1 MDSNFTRKWLLAHIH
16 KALIAHQFIA
26 TMLPNTFLTAEQK
39 AELQLF
45 TESLERFCD
54 AEIEPHYRAWEKAGR
69 VPRDLLRKMGENG
82 YLCAD
87 VPDTYGGPGASVHFS
102 FAVVEVLSRRGY
114 GGFVGGLQVHNDIIP
129 PYLLHCGTEAQRQY
143 WLPRMASGEAIA
155 AIGMTEPGAGS
166 DLKAIRT
173 TARKD
178 GDHYVINGSKI
189 FISNGQNCD
198 LLVLAAKTD
207 PAAGARGVSL
217 FLVDAT
223 TPGFTR
229 GQNLEKIG
237 QHAGDTSELF
247 FNDMRVPI
255 DALLGGVEGQGFVQ
269 MMRELPRERLIIG
282 VQAVHGA
289 KGALDV
295 TLKYVQERQA
305 FGQPIGQFQNTRFTL
320 AQCASDIAAAEAF
333 LNASVAAYQRG
344 ELTPEAVS
352 ALKLHTTELFSRVAD
367 ACLQLFGGYGYMAE
381 YPISRFWTDARVLR
395 IYGGTSEIM
404 KELVARSL
412 LGR

>member
-1 MDSNFTRKWLLAHIH
+1 
-16 KALIAHQFIA
+16 
-26 TMLPNTFLTAEQK
+26 MLPNPFLSTDEQ

-69 VPRDLLRKMGENG
+69 VPRDLLLKMGENG

-87 VPDTYGGPGASVHFS
+87 VPDAYGGPGASVPFS

-129 PYLLHCGTEAQRQY
+129 PYLLHCGTEAQRAH
-143 WLPRMASGEAIA
+143 WLPRMASGESIA

-207 PAAGARGVSL
+207 PALGAKGVSL
-217 FLVDAT
+217 FLVDAS

-247 FNDMRVPI
+247 FNDMRVPA

-289 KGALDV
+289 KGALDA
-295 TLKYVQERQA
+295 TLQYVQERQA

-333 LNASVAAYQRG
+333 LNASVAAYQQG
-344 ELTPEAVS
+344 QLTPEAVS

>member
-1 MDSNFTRKWLLAHIH
+1 
-16 KALIAHQFIA
+16 
-26 TMLPNTFLTAEQK
+26 MLPNPFLSADEQ

-54 AEIEPHYRAWEKAGR
+54 AEIEPHYRTWEKAGR

-87 VPDTYGGPGASVHFS
+87 VPDAYGGPGASVPFS

-207 PAAGARGVSL
+207 PALGAKGVSL
-217 FLVDAT
+217 FLVDAS

-247 FNDMRVPI
+247 FNDMRVPL

-282 VQAVHGA
+282 VQALHGA
-289 KGALDV
+289 KGALDA

-404 KELVARSL
+404 KELVARSI
-412 LGR
+412 LGRTP

>member
-1 MDSNFTRKWLLAHIH
+1 
-16 KALIAHQFIA
+16 
-26 TMLPNTFLTAEQK
+26 MLPNHFISADEQ

-54 AEIEPHYRAWEKAGR
+54 AEIEPHYRTWEKAGR
-69 VPRDLLRKMGENG
+69 VPRELLRKMGENG

-87 VPDTYGGPGASVHFS
+87 VPDTYGGPGASVPFS

-173 TARKD
+173 TARRVSDSD

-207 PAAGARGVSL
+207 PAAA
-217 FLVDAT
+217 
-223 TPGFTR
+223 
-229 GQNLEKIG
+229 
-237 QHAGDTSELF
+237 
-247 FNDMRVPI
+247 
-255 DALLGGVEGQGFVQ
+255 
-269 MMRELPRERLIIG
+269 PR
-282 VQAVHGA
+282 A
-289 KGALDV
+289 
-295 TLKYVQERQA
+295 
-305 FGQPIGQFQNTRFTL
+305 
-320 AQCASDIAAAEAF
+320 
-333 LNASVAAYQRG
+333 
-344 ELTPEAVS
+344 
-352 ALKLHTTELFSRVAD
+352 
-367 ACLQLFGGYGYMAE
+367 
-381 YPISRFWTDARVLR
+381 
-395 IYGGTSEIM
+395 
-404 KELVARSL
+404 
-412 LGR
+412 

>member
-1 MDSNFTRKWLLAHIH
+1 
-16 KALIAHQFIA
+16 
-26 TMLPNTFLTAEQK
+26 MLPNHFISADEQ

-54 AEIEPHYRAWEKAGR
+54 AEIEPHYRTWEKAGR

-87 VPDTYGGPGASVHFS
+87 VPDTYGGPGASVPFS

-129 PYLLHCGTEAQRQY
+129 PYLLHCGTEAQRAH

-173 TARKD
+173 TARRVSDSD

-207 PAAGARGVSL
+207 PAAGAKGVSL
-217 FLVDAT
+217 FLVDT
-223 TPGFTR
+223 KSPGFTR

-247 FNDMRVPI
+247 FNDLRVPA

-282 VQAVHGA
+282 VQAVYGA
-289 KGALDV
+289 KGALDATV
-295 TLKYVQERQA
+295 KYVQERQA
-305 FGQPIGQFQNTRFTL
+305 FGQAIGQFQNTRFTL

-333 LNASVAAYQRG
+333 LNASVAAYERG
-344 ELTPEAVS
+344 ELTPEAAS
-352 ALKLHTTELFSRVAD
+352 ALKLHTTEVMGRVAD

>member
-1 MDSNFTRKWLLAHIH
+1 
-16 KALIAHQFIA
+16 
-26 TMLPNTFLTAEQK
+26 MLPNHFISADEQ

-54 AEIEPHYRAWEKAGR
+54 AEIEPHYRTWEKAGR

-87 VPDTYGGPGASVHFS
+87 VPDTYGGPGASVPFS

-129 PYLLHCGTEAQRQY
+129 PYLLHCGTEAQRQH

-166 DLKAIRT
+166 DLKALRT

-207 PAAGARGVSL
+207 PTAGAKGVSL
-217 FLVDAT
+217 FLVDTT
-223 TPGFTR
+223 TPGFAR
-229 GQNLEKIG
+229 GKNLEKIG

-247 FNDMRVPI
+247 FTDMRVPL

-282 VQAVHGA
+282 VQAVAGA
-289 KGALDV
+289 QGALDATV
-295 TLKYVQERQA
+295 AYVQERQA
-305 FGQPIGQFQNTRFTL
+305 FGQTIGQFQNTRFTL
-320 AQCASDIAAAEAF
+320 ARQATDIAASRAF
-333 LNASVAAYQRG
+333 LNACIAAYQHG

-352 ALKLHTTELFSRVAD
+352 ALKLHTTELMGRVAD

-381 YPISRFWTDARVLR
+381 YPIARFWTDARVLR

-404 KELVARSL
+404 QELVARSL

>member
-1 MDSNFTRKWLLAHIH
+1 MLTNYLLSAD
-16 KALIAHQFIA
+16 
-26 TMLPNTFLTAEQK
+26 ER
-39 AELQLF
+39 AELDLF
-45 TESLERFCD
+45 RQSLERFCD
-54 AEIEPHYRAWEKAGR
+54 AEIEPHYLSWERAGQ
-69 VPRDLLRKMGENG
+69 VPATLFTQMGAQG

-87 VPDTYGGPGASVHFS
+87 VPESYGGAGASVHFS

-114 GGFVGGLQVHNDIIP
+114 GGLVGGLQVHNDIIP
-129 PYLLHCGTEAQRQY
+129 PYLLHCGTEAQRAH
-143 WLPRMASGEAIA
+143 WLPRMARGEAIA

-166 DLKAIRT
+166 DLKALRT

-189 FISNGQNCD
+189 FISNGQNCH
-198 LLVLAAKTD
+198 LIVLAAKTD
-207 PAAGARGVSL
+207 PSAGAKGVSL
-217 FLVDAT
+217 FLVDT
-223 TPGFTR
+223 STPGFSR
-229 GQNLEKIG
+229 GRNLEKVG

-247 FNDMRVPI
+247 FEDLRVPL

-282 VQAVHGA
+282 VQAVYGA

-295 TLKYVQERQA
+295 TQRYVQERQA
-305 FGQPIGQFQNTRFTL
+305 FGQAIGQFQNTRFTL
-320 AQCASDIAAAEAF
+320 ADCATDIAASEAF

-344 ELTPEAVS
+344 DLSPEAAS
-352 ALKLHTTELFSRVAD
+352 ALKLHASELMGRVAD
-367 ACLQLFGGYGYMAE
+367 QCLQLFGGYGYMAE

>member
-1 MDSNFTRKWLLAHIH
+1 
-16 KALIAHQFIA
+16 
-26 TMLPNTFLTAEQK
+26 MLPSQFLSAEEQ
-39 AELQLF
+39 AEIDLF
-45 TESLERFCD
+45 IESLERFCD
-54 AEIEPHYRAWEKAGR
+54 AEVEPYYRDWEKAGLVDR
-69 VPRDLLRKMGENG
+69 EIFRKMGANG

-87 VPDTYGGPGASVHFS
+87 VPEQYGGPGASVHFS
-102 FAVVEVLSRRGY
+102 FAVTQVLARRGY
-114 GGFVGGLQVHNDIIP
+114 GGFVGGLEVHNDIIP

-143 WLPRMASGEAIA
+143 WLPRMASGDAVA

-173 TARKD
+173 TAIKD
-178 GDHYVINGSKI
+178 GDGYVINGSKI
-189 FISNGQNCD
+189 FISNGQHCD
-198 LLVLAAKTD
+198 LIVLAAKTD
-207 PAAGARGVSL
+207 PAAGPKGVSL
-217 FLVDAT
+217 FLVDT
-223 TPGFTR
+223 KIPGFSR
-229 GQNLEKIG
+229 GKNMEKVG

-247 FNDMRVPI
+247 FNDMRVPA
-255 DALLGGVEGQGFVQ
+255 DALLGGMEGQGFVQ

-289 KGALDV
+289 KGALAT
-295 TLKYVQERQA
+295 TLQYVQERQA
-305 FGQPIGQFQNTRFTL
+305 FGQPIGQFQNTRFIL

-333 LNASVAAYQRG
+333 LNASVAAYQKG
-344 ELTPEAVS
+344 QLNPEAVS
-352 ALKLHTTELFSRVAD
+352 ALKLHTTELFDRVSD

>member
-1 MDSNFTRKWLLAHIH
+1 
-16 KALIAHQFIA
+16 
-26 TMLPNTFLTAEQK
+26 
-39 AELQLF
+39 
-45 TESLERFCD
+45 
-54 AEIEPHYRAWEKAGR
+54 
-69 VPRDLLRKMGENG
+69 
-82 YLCAD
+82 
-87 VPDTYGGPGASVHFS
+87 
-102 FAVVEVLSRRGY
+102 
-114 GGFVGGLQVHNDIIP
+114 
-129 PYLLHCGTEAQRQY
+129 
-143 WLPRMASGEAIA
+143 
-155 AIGMTEPGAGS
+155 MTEPGAGS

-207 PAAGARGVSL
+207 PAAGAKGVSL
-217 FLVDAT
+217 FLVDTT
-223 TPGFTR
+223 TPGFAR

-247 FNDMRVPI
+247 FTDMRVPL

-282 VQAVHGA
+282 VQAVAGA
-289 KGALDV
+289 QGALDATV
-295 TLKYVQERQA
+295 AYVQERQA
-305 FGQPIGQFQNTRFTL
+305 FGQAIGQFQNTRFTL
-320 AQCASDIAAAEAF
+320 ARQATDIAAARAF
-333 LNASVAAYQRG
+333 LNACIAAYQHG

-352 ALKLHTTELFSRVAD
+352 ALKLHTTELMGRVAD

-381 YPISRFWTDARVLR
+381 YPIARFWTDARVLR

-404 KELVARSL
+404 QELVARSL

>member
-1 MDSNFTRKWLLAHIH
+1 
-16 KALIAHQFIA
+16 
-26 TMLPNTFLTAEQK
+26 MLTNHFLGADER
-39 AELQLF
+39 AELDLF
-45 TESLERFCD
+45 RQSLERFCD
-54 AEIEPHYRAWEKAGR
+54 AEIEPHYRDWEKAGQ
-69 VPRDLLRKMGENG
+69 VPRALFTQMGAQG

-87 VPDTYGGPGASVHFS
+87 VPEPYGGAGASVHFS
-102 FAVVEVLSRRGY
+102 FAVTEVLARRGY
-114 GGFVGGLQVHNDIIP
+114 GGLVGGVQVHNDVNP
-129 PYLLHCGTEAQRQY
+129 PYLLHCGTEAQRAH
-143 WLPRMASGEAIA
+143 WLPRMARGEAIA

-166 DLKAIRT
+166 DLKALRT

-189 FISNGQNCD
+189 FISNGQNCH
-198 LLVLAAKTD
+198 LIVLAAKTD
-207 PAAGARGVSL
+207 PSAGAKGVSL
-217 FLVDAT
+217 FLVDT
-223 TPGFTR
+223 STPGFSR
-229 GQNLEKIG
+229 GRNLDKVG

-247 FNDMRVPI
+247 FEDMRVPL
-255 DALLGGVEGQGFVQ
+255 DALLGGVEGQGFAQ

-289 KGALDV
+289 KGALDA

-305 FGQPIGQFQNTRFTL
+305 FGQNLAQFQNTRFTL
-320 AQCASDIAAAEAF
+320 AQCATDIAAAEAF
-333 LNASVAAYQRG
+333 LNASVAAYQQG
-344 ELTPEAVS
+344 QLTPEAVS
-352 ALKLHTTELFSRVAD
+352 ALKLHTTELFGRVAD

>member
-1 MDSNFTRKWLLAHIH
+1 
-16 KALIAHQFIA
+16 
-26 TMLPNTFLTAEQK
+26 MLPNHFLTAEET
-39 AELQLF
+39 AELELF
-45 TESLERFCD
+45 TDSLERFCD
-54 AEIEPHYRAWEKAGR
+54 TEIEPHYRAWEKSGLVDR
-69 VPRDLLRKMGENG
+69 ELFRKMGAQG

-87 VPDTYGGPGASVHFS
+87 VPEAYGGVGASVHFS
-102 FAVVEVLSRRGY
+102 FAVVQVLSRRGY
-114 GGFVGGLQVHNDIIP
+114 AGFVGGLQVHNDIIP

-143 WLPRMASGEAIA
+143 WLPRMCSGEAVA

-173 TARKD
+173 TAIRN
-178 GDHYVINGSKI
+178 GDEYVINGSKI
-189 FISNGQNCD
+189 FISNGQHCD
-198 LLVLAAKTD
+198 LIVLAAKTD
-207 PAAGARGVSL
+207 PAAGAKGVSL
-217 FLVDAT
+217 FLVDT
-223 TPGFTR
+223 KTPGFSR
-229 GQNLEKIG
+229 GKNLDKIG

-247 FNDMRVPI
+247 FDNLRVPA

-289 KGALDV
+289 RGALDCA
-295 TLKYVQERQA
+295 LKYVQERQA
-305 FGQPIGQFQNTRFTL
+305 FGHSVAQFQNTRFTL

-333 LNASVAAYQRG
+333 LNACVAAYQRG

-352 ALKLHTTELFSRVAD
+352 ALKLHTTEMFGRVAD

-412 LGR
+412 VGR

>member
-1 MDSNFTRKWLLAHIH
+1 
-16 KALIAHQFIA
+16 
-26 TMLPNTFLTAEQK
+26 MLPNTLLTAEQK
-39 AELQLF
+39 AELQVF

-54 AEIEPHYRAWEKAGR
+54 SEIEPHYRDWEKAGLVHR
-69 VPRDLLRKMGENG
+69 ELFRKMGENG

-87 VPDTYGGPGASVHFS
+87 VPEQYGGAGASVHFS

-129 PYLLHCGTEAQRQY
+129 PYLLHCGTEAQREY
-143 WLPRMASGEAIA
+143 WLPRMVSGEAVA

-173 TARKD
+173 TARRISDSDRD
-178 GDHYVINGSKI
+178 GYVINGSKI
-189 FISNGQNCD
+189 FISNGQHCD

-207 PAAGARGVSL
+207 PAAGAKGVSL
-217 FLVDAT
+217 FLVDT
-223 TPGFTR
+223 KSPGFTR

-247 FNDMRVPI
+247 FNDLRVPA

-282 VQAVHGA
+282 VQAVYGA
-289 KGALDV
+289 KGALDATV
-295 TLKYVQERQA
+295 KYVQERQA
-305 FGQPIGQFQNTRFTL
+305 FGQAIGQFQNTRFTL

-333 LNASVAAYQRG
+333 LNASVAAYERG

-352 ALKLHTTELFSRVAD
+352 ALKLHTTEVFGRVAD

>member
-1 MDSNFTRKWLLAHIH
+1 
-16 KALIAHQFIA
+16 
-26 TMLPNTFLTAEQK
+26 
-39 AELQLF
+39 
-45 TESLERFCD
+45 
-54 AEIEPHYRAWEKAGR
+54 
-69 VPRDLLRKMGENG
+69 VPRELLRKMGENG

-87 VPDTYGGPGASVHFS
+87 VPDTYGGPGASVPFS

-129 PYLLHCGTEAQRQY
+129 PYLLHCGTEAQRAH

-173 TARKD
+173 TARRVSDSD

-207 PAAGARGVSL
+207 PAAGAKGVSL
-217 FLVDAT
+217 FLVDTPRPASRAARTWKKSASTRAT
-223 TPGFTR
+223 PPSCSSTTCACRQMPCSAAW
-229 GQNLEKIG
+229 K
-237 QHAGDTSELF
+237 AK
-247 FNDMRVPI
+247 
-255 DALLGGVEGQGFVQ
+255 GFVQ

-289 KGALDV
+289 KGALDA

-320 AQCASDIAAAEAF
+320 AQCASRHRRRRGLPER
-333 LNASVAAYQRG
+333 QRG
-344 ELTPEAVS
+344 RLPAGPAHARGGERAQAAHHRAVQPRGRCLPATLRRLRLHGRIPHL
-352 ALKLHTTELFSRVAD
+352 ALLDRRARAAHLRRHVGDHERA
-367 ACLQLFGGYGYMAE
+367 GGALAAG
-381 YPISRFWTDARVLR
+381 
-395 IYGGTSEIM
+395 
-404 KELVARSL
+404 
-412 LGR
+412 

>member
-1 MDSNFTRKWLLAHIH
+1 
-16 KALIAHQFIA
+16 
-26 TMLPNTFLTAEQK
+26 MLPNPFLSDDEQ

-54 AEIEPHYRAWEKAGR
+54 AEIEPHYRTWEKAGR
-69 VPRDLLRKMGENG
+69 VPRELLHKMGENG

-87 VPDTYGGPGASVHFS
+87 VPDTYGGPGASVPFS

-173 TARKD
+173 TAKLD

-207 PAAGARGVSL
+207 PALGAKGVSL
-217 FLVDAT
+217 FLVDAA

-247 FNDMRVPI
+247 FNDMRVPA

-289 KGALDV
+289 KGALDA

-333 LNASVAAYQRG
+333 LNASVAAYQQG
-344 ELTPEAVS
+344 QLTPEAVS

-404 KELVARSL
+404 KELVARSI
-412 LGR
+412 LGRTP

>member
-1 MDSNFTRKWLLAHIH
+1 
-16 KALIAHQFIA
+16 
-26 TMLPNTFLTAEQK
+26 MLPNPFLSADEQ

-54 AEIEPHYRAWEKAGR
+54 AEIEPHYRTWEKAGR
-69 VPRDLLRKMGENG
+69 VPRELLRKMGENG

-87 VPDTYGGPGASVHFS
+87 VPEQYGGPGASVPFS

-189 FISNGQNCD
+189 FISNGQNCN

-207 PAAGARGVSL
+207 PAAGAKGVSL
-217 FLVDAT
+217 FLVDAA

-247 FNDMRVPI
+247 FNDMRVPA

-289 KGALDV
+289 KGALDA

-305 FGQPIGQFQNTRFTL
+305 FGQAIGQFQNTRFTL
-320 AQCASDIAAAEAF
+320 AQCAADIAAAEAF
-333 LNASVAAYQRG
+333 LNASVAAYQQG
-344 ELTPEAVS
+344 QLTPEAVS

-367 ACLQLFGGYGYMAE
+367 ACLQLFGGYGFMNE
-381 YPISRFWTDARVLR
+381 YPIARMYKDSRIQR
-395 IYGGTSEIM
+395 IYGGTNEIM
-404 KELVARSL
+404 KLLIARTL
-412 LGR
+412 